1 MAKRII
7 HELKQARIAI
17 FMIFMYMV
25 LANFFFG
32 YACPSMVVIG
42 LPCPGCGLTRAA
54 ISLARLDFIG
64 AFNFNPMIFFALP
77 LIAAYVFMYLKN
89 YDLRKLFYPTF
100 VIIIVSFIVFFIRI
114 SGGFG
119 NEPLVINTNAL
130 VFRLLGRN

>member
-7 HELKQARIAI
+7 YELKQARIAI
-17 FMIFMYMV
+17 FMVFMYMV
-25 LANFFFG
+25 LVNLFFG
-32 YACPSMVVIG
+32 YVCPSMVILG

-54 ISLARLDFIG
+54 ISLAVLDFKG
-64 AFNFNPMIFFALP
+64 ALNFNPMIFFALP

-89 YDLRKLFYPTF
+89 YDLRKLFYPTC